1 MSLFTVR
8 AKVRPDAVPHVDAA
22 VATMFTALEEA
33 APPHVRYTSCRL
45 ADGVTNLILLQ
56 VDDGTD
62 NPLPAM
68 PEFQQFQAG
77 LRGWLDGPPE
87 NSPATVI
94 GAYRMF

>member
-8 AKVRPDAVPHVDAA
+8 AKVRPDAVSQVEAA
-22 VATMFTALEEA
+22 VATMFTAIEEA
-33 APPHVRYTSCRL
+33 APPNVRYTSCRL
-45 ADGVTNLILLQ
+45 ADGVTYLILLQ

-68 PEFQQFQAG
+68 PSFQQFQAG
-77 LRGWLDGPPE
+77 LRDWVDGPPE
-87 NSPATVI
+87 NSPATVV